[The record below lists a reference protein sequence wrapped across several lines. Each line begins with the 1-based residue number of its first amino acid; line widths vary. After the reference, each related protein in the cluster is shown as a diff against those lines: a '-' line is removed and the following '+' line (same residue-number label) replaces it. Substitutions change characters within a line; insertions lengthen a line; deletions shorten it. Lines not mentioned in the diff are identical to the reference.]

1 MGAPGEAQF
10 TSRTGGRP
18 GPGFTDREP
27 PGPPVATSP
36 SFPPPESPHIYFTGL
51 LFMATNH
58 YPTVESPTSNY
69 ENCQGDHQE
78 ETITLSPLRED
89 DRRRVLPRAR
99 GRMRGPPRDEG
110 AGRLRTGHT
119 LPARRCRRR
128 RRRPGPA
135 VLSLSNWKA
144 APGFPV
150 SRCHVSKWLFS
161 VRPIRKLTHHAVTA
175 ANFFPLHVRWI
186 AR

>member
-1 MGAPGEAQF
+1 MGPLRKRSSSAGLERGRVPGSLTA
-10 TSRTGGRP
+10 SHLGRP
-18 GPGFTDREP
+18 LPPHLRSLLPGR
-27 PGPPVATSP
+27 
-36 SFPPPESPHIYFTGL
+36 HNIYFTGL
-51 LFMATNH
+51 LFMATHN

-69 ENCQGDHQE
+69 ENCQGDHQK
-78 ETITLSPLRED
+78 ETTARSPLRESA
-89 DRRRVLPRAR
+89 RRRVLPRAR
-99 GRMRGPPRDEG
+99 GRMRAPPRGEG

-119 LPARRCRRR
+119 RAARSRRRCRA
-128 RRRPGPA
+128 RPGPA
-135 VLSLSNWKA
+135 LLYVSNWKA